1 MSSEEIR
8 ARIAALEAESEEEE
22 RAREAHLGNGSPL
35 KGSELWEDLLWSW
48 DRVLRTRPGSPDQD
62 AQEGF
67 SLDAWLGEGLR
78 GIRSVLHDAGMDQ
91 EFWGH
96 MRAAEREFL
105 LAWRCLIDARL
116 RRWEERAASHPPNPS
131 QRQDIEIE
139 FDG

>member
-8 ARIAALEAESEEEE
+8 ARIAALEAESEAEEQA
-22 RAREAHLGNGSPL
+22 RAAHHRNGGPA
-35 KGSELWEDLLWSW
+35 KDNDLWQDVLWSW
-48 DRVLRTRPGSPDQD
+48 DRMLRTRPGSPDQD
-62 AQEGF
+62 TQEGF
-67 SLDAWLGEGLR
+67 SMDTWLAEGLR
-78 GIRSVLHDAGMDQ
+78 GIRSILRDAGVDQ

-116 RRWEERAASHPPNPS
+116 RRWEERAASHPPNPQ
-131 QRQDIEIE
+131 QRQDIEID